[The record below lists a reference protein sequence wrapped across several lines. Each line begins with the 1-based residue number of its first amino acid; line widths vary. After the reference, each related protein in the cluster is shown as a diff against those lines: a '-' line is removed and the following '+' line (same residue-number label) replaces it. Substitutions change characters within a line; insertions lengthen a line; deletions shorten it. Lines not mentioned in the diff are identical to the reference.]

1 MGIDLTRIED
11 LKNFKEIINFLIQ
24 ESYTA
29 KMDNQH
35 LKNNAIN
42 FQKSYGYYL
51 VAKRVSK
58 KNKQSDLDILFI
70 AGEKKVKKI
79 FARELENNQD
89 IEEYCDRAR
98 CAIIEILYDI
108 YTNKHKKYNITTFR
122 DFKDLFATKES
133 VNRLVATVL
142 ATLNNKYI
150 SQLRDG
156 KTTNVVWT
164 RVYNKNGTY
173 KEVYTTVNLVAIDA
187 PTGEENK
194 TNILDLQFQNSNSN
208 IDIEKYVTTLPL
220 EQKMERTEGISKY
233 LSSKMDLLTDKQ
245 RIFIKKYSGLGL
257 GEESLKYI
265 LEHKDLKSI
274 KKEMYSQ
281 MCKKKY
287 RDNIQKN
294 FLKKLKN
301 DENLD
306 IKLDSKGNLIYIS
319 KKFKEKENAIKTIL
333 KGKTNK
339 EKLDI
344 LVNFLQKDNY
354 TSSLLSDLIYSLP
367 VKAYKPLV
375 AYLNTKQ
382 ITNKYIYVTFN
393 QVIKLLE
400 EHNGGK
406 Y

>member
-1 MGIDLTRIED
+1 M
-11 LKNFKEIINFLIQ
+11 
-24 ESYTA
+24 
-29 KMDNQH
+29 
-35 LKNNAIN
+35 
-42 FQKSYGYYL
+42 
-51 VAKRVSK
+51 
-58 KNKQSDLDILFI
+58 FI

-89 IEEYCDRAR
+89 TEEYCDRAR

-108 YTNKHKKYNITTFR
+108 YTNKHKKYNITSFR

-173 KEVYTTVNLVAIDA
+173 KEVYTTVSLVAIDA

-194 TNILDLQFQNSNSN
+194 TNILDLQFQRG
-208 IDIEKYVTTLPL
+208 IDMEKYITTLPL
-220 EQKMERTEGISKY
+220 EQNMERTEGISKY
-233 LSSKMDLLTDKQ
+233 LGSKMDLLTDKQ
-245 RIFIKKYSGLGL
+245 RIFIKKYSELGL

-265 LEHKDLKSI
+265 LEHQDLKSI

-294 FLKKLKN
+294 FLKKLKD

-367 VKAYKPLV
+367 IEVYKPLV

-393 QVIKLLE
+393 QIVKLLE